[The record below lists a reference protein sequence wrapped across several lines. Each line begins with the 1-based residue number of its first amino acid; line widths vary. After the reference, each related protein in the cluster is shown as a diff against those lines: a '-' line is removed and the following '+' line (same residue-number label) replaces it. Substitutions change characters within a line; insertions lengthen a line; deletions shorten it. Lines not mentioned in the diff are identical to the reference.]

1 MTKKDLVDTIAA
13 DTGVTK
19 ADSEL
24 MLDAITKAIADCLV
38 SGDSVRLPALGS
50 FKVGTVAAHDVDN
63 QLVGG
68 IVHFEEQK
76 RVRFK
81 PSKEF
86 RERLNA

>member
-38 SGDSVRLPALGS
+38 SGDSIRLPALGS
-50 FKVGTVAAHDVDN
+50 FKVGTVASKVASKPDERKS
-63 QLVGG
+63 GK
-68 IVHFEEQK
+68 EEK
-76 RVRFK
+76 
-81 PSKEF
+81 
-86 RERLNA
+86 